1 MEITLTLIAGFFMLS
16 LVLEVMKLVW
26 RGFLQFLKIGI
37 VISLFILLINTFT
50 TLSDSDN
57 DSGTVAS
64 ICSRIDGCPIIDGVC
79 IGCE

>member
-1 MEITLTLIAGFFMLS
+1 MEITLTLLAGFFMLS
-16 LVLEVMKLVW
+16 LVFEVMKLVW

>member
-1 MEITLTLIAGFFMLS
+1 MEITLTLLAGFFIYPWFF
-16 LVLEVMKLVW
+16 EVMKLVW

>member
-1 MEITLTLIAGFFMLS
+1 MGTLVALIVGIFILSFITE
-16 LVLEVMKLVW
+16 VLKLVW

-37 VISLFILLINTFT
+37 VISLFILLINSFT

>member
-37 VISLFILLINTFT
+37 VISLFILLINIFT